1 MPAAAEEIHILE
13 MSTPWVVDL
22 VDLTIKLEALKEM
35 AAEAAVMEPQ
45 VMVGQVQHKLHQ
57 QD

>member
-1 MPAAAEEIHILE
+1 